1 MSASP
6 LSPATALS
14 TPHAT
19 ILATHALG
27 PSPTPWPTI
36 DPFLF
41 CVHHLD
47 AYPKGNGQMGPA
59 ASLAGRNLGQ
69 DFAGKDGWNMYHG
82 QQVPGFPAH
91 PHRGFETVTLARQ
104 GLIDHAD
111 SLGAAARF
119 GDGDAQWL
127 TAGRGIVHSEMF
139 PLLDV
144 AEANPAEL
152 FQIWLNLP
160 GRLKMAAPH
169 FKMLWGE
176 QIPSATV
183 HDSEGR
189 GTQLTAVAGRL
200 QQGTTDLRPPAPPPD
215 SWAAQPDSGVA
226 IWTLK
231 MEPGAAFTVP
241 AAQTPGVRRMLYIFE
256 GAGLQLAGKA
266 VRSRVALELNSSLA
280 VDIVNGSATT
290 ECLLLQGKPIAEPV
304 ASYGPFV
311 MNTRDEIE
319 QTLRDYQKTGF
330 GGWPW
335 GDSAPVHGR
344 APQRFARQPDGSEER
359 RG

>member
-1 MSASP
+1 MTTS
-6 LSPATALS
+6 TAQL
-14 TPHAT
+14 PT

-47 AYPKGNGQMGPA
+47 AYPPGNGQMGPA
-59 ASLAGRNLGQ
+59 ASLAGRQLGQ

-104 GLIDHAD
+104 GLIDHSD

-119 GDGDAQWL
+119 GHGDVQWL
-127 TAGRGIVHSEMF
+127 TAGRGIVHAEMF
-139 PLLDV
+139 PLLKD

-176 QIPSATV
+176 QIPGHTT
-183 HDSEGR
+183 HDSAGR
-189 GTQLTAVAGRL
+189 STQLTVVAGPL
-200 QQGTTDLRPPAPPPD
+200 QQGDTQLTPPAPPPD
-215 SWAAQPDSGVA
+215 SWASQAGSGVA

-231 MEPGAAFTVP
+231 MAPEACWTLP
-241 AAQTPGVRRMLYIFE
+241 AAQTPGVRRMLYVFE
-256 GAGLQLAGKA
+256 GAGLQVAGTTIGP
-266 VRSRVALELNSSLA
+266 RVALELAAGVA
-280 VDIVNGSATT
+280 VAIVNGSATT

-311 MNTRDEIE
+311 MNSREEIE
-319 QTLRDYQKTGF
+319 QTLRDYQQTQF

-344 APQRFARQPDGSEER
+344 KAERFARQPDGSEER
-359 RG
+359 RS